1 MTLDHILLLWN
12 IGQLLPQPLQV
23 SDLQRE
29 LRESFQPDLV
39 QHKGCYSSAPQGRV
53 AQAGARESLAC
64 SPLTKG

>member
-39 QHKGCYSSAPQGRV
+39 QHKGCYSSAAALRSCDKEKGHELR
-53 AQAGARESLAC
+53 RE
-64 SPLTKG
+64 